1 LLIYKT
7 SVIYIATQKYLAYLK
22 AIFRF
27 RNYFIKSPL
36 IVDFKFVNEEI
47 TN

>member
-1 LLIYKT
+1 
-7 SVIYIATQKYLAYLK
+7 LK

-27 RNYFIKSPL
+27 RNYFIKSLL